1 MKQRLDTLLFYL
13 KLVRSRSEASDLIKR
28 GKVRVNGK
36 IIEKTSAEFSPEDKI
51 EIHDV
56 QYVSRGAYK
65 LLKALQEFKVEVK
78 EKYALD
84 IGSST
89 GGFTEVLIEHGTK
102 HVYAVDSGTDQ
113 LAQSLKD
120 DTRVTTLEK
129 TDIRN
134 IDKEILSHDISI
146 IVIDVSFISLS
157 IILPTVVK
165 LITSPTDII
174 LLFKPQFEV
183 GKEFIGKNGI
193 VKNEKV
199 IEMSLHKFRQSLKD
213 LHLNYISH
221 IESPIKGGSGNT
233 EYLFHIKSL

>member
-36 IIEKTSAEFSPEDKI
+36 IIEKTSAKFSPEDKI
-51 EIHDV
+51 EINDV

-65 LLKALQEFKVEVK
+65 LVKALEEFGIEVK
-78 EKYALD
+78 GKNALD

-89 GGFTEVLIEHGTK
+89 GGFTEVLLEYGAE

-113 LAQSLKD
+113 LAQKLKD
-120 DTRVTTLEK
+120 DQRVTSFEK

-134 IDKEILSHDISI
+134 ISKEILKHNISI
-146 IVIDVSFISLS
+146 VAIDVSFISLS
-157 IILPTVVK
+157 FILPTVIK
-165 LITSPTDII
+165 LSTSPADIVV
-174 LLFKPQFEV
+174 LFKPQFEV

-199 IEMSLHKFRQSLKD
+199 VEMSLHKFRQSLKD
-213 LHLNYISH
+213 FCLNYVSH

-233 EYLFHIKSL
+233 EYLFHIKS